1 MGNYKSRPTNSC
13 SEEHLKK
20 INELHL
26 HVAQKIS
33 SDLQLLEPSS
43 LTDLQE
49 SCCRAEVLT
58 RFSPPDIHHLP
69 LQVERVA
76 VFATAESVKEMTESG
91 LSVVHLCCQSVEQ
104 ETRHLRIVTQRGASL
119 TERSNNEF
127 YPLHLAAFTGDV
139 EKELHLQILRKLH
152 KQLSTFCNF
161 LSSHPVSMS
170 SKTLEVI

>member
-58 RFSPPDIHHLP
+58 RSILLITTFPCRWRGSRCSP
-69 LQVERVA
+69 RR
-76 VFATAESVKEMTESG
+76 S
-91 LSVVHLCCQSVEQ
+91 QS
-104 ETRHLRIVTQRGASL
+104 RR
-119 TERSNNEF
+119 
-127 YPLHLAAFTGDV
+127 
-139 EKELHLQILRKLH
+139 
-152 KQLSTFCNF
+152 
-161 LSSHPVSMS
+161 
-170 SKTLEVI
+170 